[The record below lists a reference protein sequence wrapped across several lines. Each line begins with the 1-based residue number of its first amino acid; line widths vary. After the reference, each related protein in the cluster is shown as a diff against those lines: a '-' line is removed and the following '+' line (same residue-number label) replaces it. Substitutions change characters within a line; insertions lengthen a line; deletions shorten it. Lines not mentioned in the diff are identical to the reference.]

1 MCQWIGWRENV
12 KRKAPYS
19 MGKSMMSRL
28 RFSRLN
34 QSIEWEIHS
43 LGNHMGICVIS
54 LGFVKQIQNKKS
66 IEPVEIGI

>member
-34 QSIEWEIHS
+34 QSIENGKSTHWEIIWEYVLFLWDS
-43 LGNHMGICVIS
+43 LS
-54 LGFVKQIQNKKS
+54 KS
-66 IEPVEIGI
+66 KIRKALNQ